1 MQGPE
6 RTRFANRST
15 PLDGDFDAVWDGGK
29 TTAQTAFAGRAGGAA
44 GYACYFLSFEQLAR
58 KAFCAQPGGLDAR
71 EGAEGTAREMTG
83 QPHLVEGADDEVP
96 AGGALDCVKEIADAG
111 ARDGG
116 HGLRDKLVRLKSR
129 RAVAAASALSGGVR
143 FKASRRSNDRGPGTS
158 SLVF

>member
-1 MQGPE
+1 
-6 RTRFANRST
+6 
-15 PLDGDFDAVWDGGK
+15 
-29 TTAQTAFAGRAGGAA
+29 
-44 GYACYFLSFEQLAR
+44 
-58 KAFCAQPGGLDAR
+58 
-71 EGAEGTAREMTG
+71 
-83 QPHLVEGADDEVP
+83 
-96 AGGALDCVKEIADAG
+96 LDCVKEIADAG

>member
-58 KAFCAQPGGLDAR
+58 KAFCTQPGGLDAR
-71 EGAEGTAREMTG
+71 EGGEGTEREMTG

-96 AGGALDCVKEIADAG
+96 AGGALDCVKEIADAA

-129 RAVAAASALSGGVR
+129 
-143 FKASRRSNDRGPGTS
+143 
-158 SLVF
+158 